1 MKVKYIRFPKRFSF
15 TAINLFG
22 CIFINSHYQQDLDE
36 RRSVYE
42 KLIRHESIHS
52 AQGKE
57 LLWVF
62 FYLLYVLEWFV
73 RLIQYRKAKTKDGKK
88 DFNAAYRNISFER
101 EAYANENDVFYLKN
115 RKRFSA
121 FRYIRL

>member
-1 MKVKYIRFPKRFSF
+1 MKVLYIHFPKKFTF

-22 CIFINSHYQQDLDE
+22 CVFIGKQYEKDLKN
-36 RRSVYE
+36 RPFRYE

-62 FYLLYVLEWFV
+62 FYLFYVLEWLV
-73 RLIQYRKAKTKDGKK
+73 RLIQYRKAKTPDGKK
-88 DFNAAYRNISFER
+88 DRNAAYRNISFER
-101 EAYANENDVFYLKN
+101 EAYSNEWNNRYLKN
-115 RKRFSA
+115 RKWWASFG
-121 FRYIRL
+121 YIRL